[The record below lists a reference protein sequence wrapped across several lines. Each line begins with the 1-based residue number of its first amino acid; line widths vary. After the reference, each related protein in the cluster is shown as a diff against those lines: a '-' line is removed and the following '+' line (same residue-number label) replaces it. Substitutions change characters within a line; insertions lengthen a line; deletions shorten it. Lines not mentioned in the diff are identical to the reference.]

1 MLFSRARCMFMMR
14 YREQLGRLFFSSW
27 YRLCTKCLSNAAHI
41 EKADLRVICKCDVI
55 ECLMFYALLL
65 LDPGSRGERAA
76 EQLGHVAESLFGPDL
91 SLSKIL
97 SLLLSSTL
105 SLSLST

>member
-1 MLFSRARCMFMMR
+1 
-14 YREQLGRLFFSSW
+14 
-27 YRLCTKCLSNAAHI
+27 
-41 EKADLRVICKCDVI
+41 
-55 ECLMFYALLL
+55 MFYALLL